1 MSRRCK
7 IVRALN
13 GKVLTVSQGQF
24 KTRPGNLIM
33 ETYSNQSSQQFV
45 LKPIVGSQESQ
56 VTIVSYGQQGRVV
69 DVVNESKEVYKEIIV
84 YEHHGRLNQRW
95 MVIALDNGFIQLM
108 SMHSGLVL
116 EVQGGID
123 ADGVGV
129 VQNTNYK
136 NRSQVWRFEE
146 VKP

>member
-1 MSRRCK
+1 M
-7 IVRALN
+7 
-13 GKVLTVSQGQF
+13 
-24 KTRPGNLIM
+24 
-33 ETYSNQSSQQFV
+33 
-45 LKPIVGSQESQ
+45 
-56 VTIVSYGQQGRVV
+56 
-69 DVVNESKEVYKEIIV
+69 IIGL
-84 YEHHGRLNQRW
+84 E
-95 MVIALDNGFIQLM
+95 NGFIQLM

-146 VKP
+146 ILP